1 MKKKES
7 TEEKILSAAE
17 RVFIEKGMSGARMQ
31 EIADTAGI
39 NKALLHYYYRSK
51 QKLFQAV
58 FSKVLPRFLPEMLNM
73 FTMDI
78 PFFEK
83 IEKFTQAYIEIIQ
96 KHPHVP
102 LFIIHEMSR
111 NPEEFADTVFKVFS
125 ELNLNLVEK
134 FNNDVEEEI
143 KNGKIIKIDYRHL
156 FVNMLSM
163 CVFPVLGRS
172 IIQRVGF
179 KNNQKE
185 YDQFLEQR
193 KTEVAKFIINAI
205 RK

>member
-1 MKKKES
+1 M
-7 TEEKILSAAE
+7 
-17 RVFIEKGMSGARMQ
+17 
-31 EIADTAGI
+31 
-39 NKALLHYYYRSK
+39 
-51 QKLFQAV
+51 
-58 FSKVLPRFLPEMLNM
+58 
-73 FTMDI
+73 
-78 PFFEK
+78 
-83 IEKFTQAYIEIIQ
+83 
-96 KHPHVP
+96 
-102 LFIIHEMSR
+102 
-111 NPEEFADTVFKVFS
+111 FS

-143 KNGKIIKIDYRHL
+143 KNGKIIQIDYRHL

-193 KTEVAKFIINAI
+193 KTEVTKFIINAI